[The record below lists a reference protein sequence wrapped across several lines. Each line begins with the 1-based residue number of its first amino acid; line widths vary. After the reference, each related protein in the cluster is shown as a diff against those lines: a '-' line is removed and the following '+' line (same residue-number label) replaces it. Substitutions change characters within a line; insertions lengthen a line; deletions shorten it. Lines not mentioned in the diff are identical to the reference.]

1 MRILGIDPG
10 YGILGWGVIDKGL
23 KIVDYGAI
31 ETPSSMPIDER
42 MFVIYTELSSI
53 ITEYKPDTVSIE
65 RQFFS
70 KNTTTALNVAHA
82 VGVVLLVLHQHV
94 VLYTEYTPLQIKQ
107 ALTGYGRADK
117 KQMQVMIKNIFS
129 LKEIPQPDDA
139 ADALAIAACH
149 SFSIQG
155 K

>member
-31 ETPSSMPIDER
+31 ETPSTMPLDER
-42 MFVIYTELSSI
+42 MFVIYTELSDI
-53 ITEYKPDTVSIE
+53 ISKYKPDTCAIE
-65 RQFFS
+65 KLFFS
-70 KNTTTALNVAHA
+70 KNTTTAMNVANA
-82 VGVVLLVLHQHV
+82 VGVILLVLHQYI
-94 VLYTEYTPLQIKQ
+94 VLYTEYTPIQIKQ
-107 ALTGYGRADK
+107 AITGFGRADK
-117 KQMQVMIKNIFS
+117 KQMQTMVKNIFG

-149 SFSIQG
+149 SFATG
-155 K
+155 DK